1 MSNRGITALR
11 ITAPRIAA
19 SHISALLVFTLG
31 LFGMTHASAANL
43 VVGGKNFTEQLILS
57 SMTQQYLNAKGY
69 TIDLKNGLGTTIMR
83 QALESGQIDIVWDY
97 TGTALIVYNKIDEK
111 LDQDQSYQRV
121 KALDAPKNLVWLN
134 PSALNNTYAL
144 AVPRKRAD
152 EEGLN
157 TIEDLANKINQARQQ
172 DPDKKYL
179 MGVDFEFASRADG
192 LAPLQALYGFN
203 LDRSEVKQMD
213 PGLVYTALNN
223 DQLNVGLT
231 YSSDGRVQGFNLKLL
246 QDNKGFFPFYSA
258 VPVVRKEILD
268 ANPQLAEQLNA
279 LSARIDTAKMTE
291 MNKKV
296 DIDQLP
302 IAQVAAD
309 FLRAEGLI

>member
-1 MSNRGITALR
+1 MQNLSQA
-11 ITAPRIAA
+11 AARIAA
-19 SHISALLVFTLG
+19 LLAVTLG
-31 LFGMTHASAANL
+31 LMAPAGANDL

-57 SMTQQYLNAKGY
+57 SMTQQYLSAKGY
-69 TIDLKNGLGTTIMR
+69 TVDLKNGLGTTIMR

-111 LDQDQSYQRV
+111 LDQDQSYERV
-121 KALDAPKNLVWLN
+121 KQLDAPRNLIWLK
-134 PSALNNTYAL
+134 PSGLNNTYAL
-144 AVPRKRAD
+144 AVPEQRAE

-157 TIEDLANKINQARQQ
+157 TIEDLANKIKQSHQQ

-179 MGVDFEFASRADG
+179 MGVDFEFASRPDG
-192 LAPLQALYGFN
+192 LEPLQALYGFT

-213 PGLVYTALNN
+213 PGLVYTALHN

-231 YSSDGRVQGFNLKLL
+231 YSSDGRVQGFKLRL
-246 QDNKGFFPFYSA
+246 LEDNKGFFPFYSA
-258 VPVVRKEILD
+258 TPIVRKEILD
-268 ANPQLAEQLNA
+268 ANPQLAEQLNT
-279 LSARIDTAKMTE
+279 LSARIDTAKMAE

-309 FLRAEGLI
+309 FLRAEGLL

>member
-1 MSNRGITALR
+1 MTNSR
-11 ITAPRIAA
+11 IKASRIAA
-19 SHISALLVFTLG
+19 LLAFVFS
-31 LFGMTHASAANL
+31 LFGVAQASAADL

-57 SMTQQYLNAKGY
+57 SMTQQYLNVKGY
-69 TIDLKNGLGTTIMR
+69 SVDLKNGLGTTIMR

-121 KALDAPKNLVWLN
+121 KELDASRNLIWLK

-144 AVPRKRAD
+144 AVPQKRAD
-152 EEGLN
+152 EDKLN
-157 TIEDLANKINQARQQ
+157 TIEDLANRINQAQQ

-179 MGVDFEFASRADG
+179 MGVDFEFASRPDG

-203 LDRSEVKQMD
+203 LNRSEVKQMD
-213 PGLVYTALNN
+213 AGLVYTALYN
-223 DQLNVGLT
+223 DQLHVGLT

-246 QDNKGFFPFYSA
+246 RDNKGFFPFYNA
-258 VPVVRKEILD
+258 VPIVRKEILD
-268 ANPQLAEQLNA
+268 ANPQLAEQLNV
-279 LSARIDTAKMTE
+279 LSAKIDTAKMTE

-309 FLRAEGLI
+309 FLRAEGLL

>member
-1 MSNRGITALR
+1 MQNLSQA
-11 ITAPRIAA
+11 ASRIAT
-19 SHISALLVFTLG
+19 LLAVTLG
-31 LFGMTHASAANL
+31 FMAPAGASDL

-57 SMTQQYLNAKGY
+57 SMTQQYLSAKGY
-69 TIDLKNGLGTTIMR
+69 TVDLKNGLGTTIMR

-111 LDQDQSYQRV
+111 LDQDQSYERV
-121 KALDAPKNLVWLN
+121 KQLDAARNLIWLK

-144 AVPRKRAD
+144 AVPQKRAE

-157 TIEDLANKINQARQQ
+157 TIEDLANKINQSHQQ

-179 MGVDFEFASRADG
+179 IGVDFEFASRPDG
-192 LAPLQALYGFN
+192 LEPLQALYGFAF
-203 LDRSEVKQMD
+203 DRSEVKQMD
-213 PGLVYTALNN
+213 AGLVYTALHN

-246 QDNKGFFPFYSA
+246 EDSKGFFPFYSA
-258 VPVVRKEILD
+258 TPIVRKEILD
-268 ANPQLAEQLNA
+268 ANPHLAEQLNA

>member
-1 MSNRGITALR
+1 MHYLSKAG
-11 ITAPRIAA
+11 PRIAA
-19 SHISALLVFTLG
+19 LLAVTLG
-31 LFGMTHASAANL
+31 LSGMAPARAADL

-57 SMTQQYLNAKGY
+57 SMTQQYLSAKGY
-69 TIDLKNGLGTTIMR
+69 GVDLKNGLGTTIMR

-111 LDQDQSYQRV
+111 LDQDQSYEKV
-121 KALDAPKNLVWLN
+121 KELDAARNLIWLK

-144 AVPRKRAD
+144 AVPQKRAE

-157 TIEDLANKINQARQQ
+157 TIEDLANSINRSHQQ

-179 MGVDFEFASRADG
+179 IGVDFEFASRPDG
-192 LAPLQALYGFN
+192 LEPLQALYGFKF
-203 LDRSEVKQMD
+203 DRSEVKQMD
-213 PGLVYTALNN
+213 AGLVYTALHN

-246 QDNKGFFPFYSA
+246 EDNKGFFPFYSA
-258 VPVVRKEILD
+258 TPIVRKEILD
-268 ANPQLAEQLNA
+268 ANPHLADQLNA
-279 LSARIDTAKMTE
+279 LSEKIDTAKMTE

>member
-1 MSNRGITALR
+1 MQYLSQTAS
-11 ITAPRIAA
+11 RIAA
-19 SHISALLVFTLG
+19 LLAVTLG
-31 LFGMTHASAANL
+31 FMAPAGAADL

-57 SMTQQYLNAKGY
+57 SMTQQYLSAKGY
-69 TIDLKNGLGTTIMR
+69 TVDLKNGLGTTIMR

-111 LDQDQSYQRV
+111 LGQDQSYERV
-121 KALDAPKNLVWLN
+121 KQLDAARNLIWLK

-144 AVPRKRAD
+144 AVPQKRAE

-157 TIEDLANKINQARQQ
+157 TIEDLANRINQSHQQ
-172 DPDKKYL
+172 NPDKKYL
-179 MGVDFEFASRADG
+179 IGVDFEFASRPDG
-192 LAPLQALYGFN
+192 LEPLQALYGFAF
-203 LDRSEVKQMD
+203 DRSEVKQMD
-213 PGLVYTALNN
+213 AGLVYTALHNE
-223 DQLNVGLT
+223 QLNVGLT

-246 QDNKGFFPFYSA
+246 EDSKGFFPFYSA
-258 VPVVRKEILD
+258 TPIVRKEILD

-279 LSARIDTAKMTE
+279 LSAKIDTAKMTE

-309 FLRAEGLI
+309 FLRAEGLL

>member
-1 MSNRGITALR
+1 MQYLSKA
-11 ITAPRIAA
+11 ASRIAA
-19 SHISALLVFTLG
+19 LLAVTLAVFG
-31 LFGMTHASAANL
+31 AAPAGATDL

-57 SMTQQYLNAKGY
+57 SMTQQYLSAKGY
-69 TIDLKNGLGTTIMR
+69 TVDLKNGLGTTIMR

-111 LDQDQSYQRV
+111 LDQDQSYERV
-121 KALDAPKNLVWLN
+121 KQLDAARNLIWLK

-144 AVPRKRAD
+144 AVPQKRAE

-157 TIEDLANKINQARQQ
+157 TIEDLAKHINQSHQQ

-179 MGVDFEFASRADG
+179 IGVDFEFASRPDG
-192 LAPLQALYGFN
+192 LEPLQALYGFTF
-203 LDRSEVKQMD
+203 DRSEVKQMD
-213 PGLVYTALNN
+213 AGLVYTALHN

-246 QDNKGFFPFYSA
+246 EDNKGFFPFYSA
-258 VPVVRKEILD
+258 TPIVRKEILD

-279 LSARIDTAKMTE
+279 LSAKIDTAKMTE

>member
-1 MSNRGITALR
+1 MHKFRITALL
-11 ITAPRIAA
+11 AFML
-19 SHISALLVFTLG
+19 SLLGT
-31 LFGMTHASAANL
+31 TPASAADL

-57 SMTQQYLNAKGY
+57 SMTQQYLRAKGY
-69 TIDLKNGLGTTIMR
+69 AVDLKNGLGTTIMR

-97 TGTALIVYNKIDEK
+97 TGTALVVYNKIDEK
-111 LDQDQSYQRV
+111 LDRDQSYQRV
-121 KALDAPKNLVWLN
+121 KELDASRKLIWLQ
-134 PSALNNTYAL
+134 PSELNNTYAL
-144 AVPRKRAD
+144 AVPQQRAE

-157 TIEDLANKINQARQQ
+157 TIEDLANKIRQARQQ

-179 MGVDFEFASRADG
+179 MGMDFEFASRPDG
-192 LAPLQALYGFN
+192 LEPLQALYGFS

-213 PGLVYTALNN
+213 AGLVYTALHN

-246 QDNKGFFPFYSA
+246 EDNKGFFAFYSA

-268 ANPQLAEQLNA
+268 ANPKLAEQLNA

-309 FLRAEGLI
+309 FLRSEGLTQ

>member
-1 MSNRGITALR
+1 MQNLSQA
-11 ITAPRIAA
+11 AARIAA
-19 SHISALLVFTLG
+19 LLAVTLG
-31 LFGMTHASAANL
+31 FMAPAGANDL

-57 SMTQQYLNAKGY
+57 SMTQQYLSAKGY
-69 TIDLKNGLGTTIMR
+69 TVDLKNGLGTTIMR

-111 LDQDQSYQRV
+111 LDQDQSYERV
-121 KALDAPKNLVWLN
+121 KQLDAPRNLIWLK
-134 PSALNNTYAL
+134 PSGLNNTYAL
-144 AVPRKRAD
+144 AVPEQRAE

-157 TIEDLANKINQARQQ
+157 TIEDLANKVKQSHQQ

-179 MGVDFEFASRADG
+179 MGVDFEFASRPDG
-192 LAPLQALYGFN
+192 LEPLQALYGFT

-213 PGLVYTALNN
+213 PGLVYTALHN

-231 YSSDGRVQGFNLKLL
+231 YSSDGRVQGFKLRL
-246 QDNKGFFPFYSA
+246 LEDNKGFFPFYSA
-258 VPVVRKEILD
+258 TPIVRKEILD
-268 ANPQLAEQLNA
+268 ANPQLAEQLNT
-279 LSARIDTAKMTE
+279 LSARIDTAKMAE

-309 FLRAEGLI
+309 FLRAEGLL

>member
-1 MSNRGITALR
+1 MQYLSQTAS
-11 ITAPRIAA
+11 RIAA
-19 SHISALLVFTLG
+19 LLAVTLG
-31 LFGMTHASAANL
+31 FMAPAGAADL

-57 SMTQQYLNAKGY
+57 SMTQQYLSAKGY
-69 TIDLKNGLGTTIMR
+69 TVDLKNGLGTTIMR

-111 LDQDQSYQRV
+111 LGQDQSYERV
-121 KALDAPKNLVWLN
+121 KQLDAARNLIWLK

-144 AVPRKRAD
+144 AVPQKRAE

-157 TIEDLANKINQARQQ
+157 TIEDLANRINQSHQQ
-172 DPDKKYL
+172 NPDKKYL
-179 MGVDFEFASRADG
+179 IGVDFEFASRPDG
-192 LAPLQALYGFN
+192 LEPLQALYGFAF
-203 LDRSEVKQMD
+203 DRSEVKQMD
-213 PGLVYTALNN
+213 AGLVYTALHNE
-223 DQLNVGLT
+223 QLNVGLT

-246 QDNKGFFPFYSA
+246 EDSKGFFPFYSA
-258 VPVVRKEILD
+258 TPIVRKEILE

-279 LSARIDTAKMTE
+279 LSAKIDTAKMTE

-309 FLRAEGLI
+309 FLRAEGLL

>member
-1 MSNRGITALR
+1 MHKFRMTALL
-11 ITAPRIAA
+11 A
-19 SHISALLVFTLG
+19 FTLG
-31 LFGMTHASAANL
+31 LFGVTQANAAGL

-69 TIDLKNGLGTTIMR
+69 TASLKNGLGTTIMR

-97 TGTALIVYNKIDEK
+97 TGTALVVYNKIDEK
-111 LDQDQSYQRV
+111 LDRDQSYQRV
-121 KALDAPKNLVWLN
+121 KELDAPRKLVWLQ
-134 PSALNNTYAL
+134 PSELNNTYAL
-144 AVPRKRAD
+144 AVPRQRAE

-157 TIEDLANKINQARQQ
+157 TIEDLADRINQAGKQ

-179 MGVDFEFASRADG
+179 MGMDFEFASRPDG
-192 LAPLQALYGFN
+192 LEPLQALYGFS
-203 LDRSEVKQMD
+203 LDRSQVKQMD
-213 PGLVYTALNN
+213 AGLVYTALRN

-246 QDNKGFFPFYSA
+246 QDNKGFFAFYSA
-258 VPVVRKEILD
+258 VPVVRQEILD
-268 ANPQLAEQLNA
+268 ANPKLAEQLNA
-279 LSARIDTAKMTE
+279 LSAKIDTAKMTE

>member
-1 MSNRGITALR
+1 MRNPR
-11 ITAPRIAA
+11 IT
-19 SHISALLVFTLG
+19 ALLVFTLS
-31 LFGMTHASAANL
+31 LFGTMQASATNL
-43 VVGGKNFTEQLILS
+43 VIGGKNFTEQLILS
-57 SMTQQYLNAKGY
+57 SMTQQYLSAKGY
-69 TIDLKNGLGTTIMR
+69 TVDLKNGLGTTIMR

-111 LDQDQSYQRV
+111 LDQEQSYQRV
-121 KALDAPKNLVWLN
+121 KDLDARRNLIWLN
-134 PSALNNTYAL
+134 PSELNNTYAL
-144 AVPRKRAD
+144 AISQKRAD
-152 EEGLN
+152 DEGLN
-157 TIEDLANKINQARQQ
+157 TVEDLANKINQTHQQ

-179 MGVDFEFASRADG
+179 LGVDFEFASRPDG

-213 PGLVYTALNN
+213 AGLVYTALHN

-231 YSSDGRVQGFNLKLL
+231 YSSDGRIQGFNLKLL

-258 VPVVRKEILD
+258 VPIVRKEILD

-279 LSARIDTAKMTE
+279 LSAKINTAKMTE

-309 FLRAEGLI
+309 FLRAEGLL